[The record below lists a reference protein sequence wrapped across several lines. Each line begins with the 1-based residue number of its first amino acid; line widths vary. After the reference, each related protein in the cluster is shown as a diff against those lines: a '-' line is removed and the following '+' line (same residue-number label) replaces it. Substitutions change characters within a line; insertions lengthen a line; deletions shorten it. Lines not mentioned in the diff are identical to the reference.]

1 MQALVL
7 VSVFRRQTRERLIE
21 WLEWALPARV
31 PLLWDRLGYTRTPAQ
46 MLHAAVVGK
55 IRGFQAG
62 VARRQAAAQ
71 LDRRCGR
78 PGRGLRSCGGAAE
91 PSVREHVRGPG
102 CDACGRRGRAAGE
115 RARPRGVPTG
125 GAVAMRRGARAA
137 ARARARQV
145 VPGPAGGQLQER
157 ARAAR
162 VCVGLRAGGGRRVRV
177 GLHRVPHD
185 RPLPDVLRGAVR
197 AEPGHVRAQPAAAGR
212 GGEAAP
218 AAVGRGARG
227 RPRGSGA
234 RRRLLVLPG
243 APGGPGRAWAERT
256 THT

>member
-78 PGRGLRSCGGAAE
+78 PAVSLQCCGGAAE
-91 PSVREHVRGPG
+91 WSLR
-102 CDACGRRGRAAGE
+102 
-115 RARPRGVPTG
+115 G
-125 GAVAMRRGARAA
+125 GAQGLVVRCLRAPGLQPRSVLTDSARAMRRGARAA
-137 ARARARQV
+137 ERAHARQV